1 MSNLLVTNRE
11 EEFVSGEVV
20 EPGVYE
26 DLESGA
32 ILEIREPDV
41 LPEGA
46 RVVHYRR
53 RFRRIGQ
60 LQAHAR
66 GLNPG
71 SEASK
76 NR

>member
-1 MSNLLVTNRE
+1 
-11 EEFVSGEVV
+11 
-20 EPGVYE
+20 
-26 DLESGA
+26 
-32 ILEIREPDV
+32 V

-60 LQAHAR
+60 LQTDSR

-71 SEASK
+71 SEAAK

>member
-1 MSNLLVTNRE
+1 MSSLLVTNK

-32 ILEIREPDV
+32 ILEIREPDA

-46 RVVHYRR
+46 RVVHYLR

-60 LQAHAR
+60 LQEDAR
-66 GLNPG
+66 DLNSG
-71 SEASK
+71 SEATR